1 MVKKK
6 DFVKI
11 ITQAR
16 DTYQS
21 WRTILN
27 ALGKG
32 SEYIEDTVT
41 DLVDASLEFAAAAM
55 GDKGLPAEHDT
66 LDRLGDMG
74 YDMPI
79 VLWWAWEN
87 DWGNGEMEF
96 MVDEERFDVSTV
108 EQLYELLVFIKGA
121 DSVV

>member
-1 MVKKK
+1 MVEKK

-32 SEYIEDTVT
+32 GEYIEDTVT

-55 GDKGLPAEHDT
+55 DDRGLPAEHDT
-66 LDRLGDMG
+66 FNRLGAMG

-79 VLWWAWEN
+79 ILWWAWEN
-87 DWGNGEMEF
+87 DWGEGAMTF
-96 MVDEERFDVSTV
+96 AVDNKAFDVSTA
-108 EQLYELLVFIKGA
+108 EQLYDLLVFIKGA
-121 DSVV
+121 DSIL